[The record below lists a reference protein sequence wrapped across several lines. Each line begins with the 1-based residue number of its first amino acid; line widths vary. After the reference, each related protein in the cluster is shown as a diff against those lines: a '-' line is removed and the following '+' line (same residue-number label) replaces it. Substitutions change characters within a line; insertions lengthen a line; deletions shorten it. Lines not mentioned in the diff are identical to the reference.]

1 MVGRVTGMVDCRWA
15 DTKTVTAVDADVPLG
30 RQYALASGLIE
41 IAYRGGARVILQ
53 GPCTYNVESPSGGY
67 LSLGRLT
74 AKVGERGEGRGER
87 AVRTGEREKV
97 AANQH
102 HAVSSR
108 QSAINNQQSA
118 INNQQSPSPL
128 SSLLSPLFVVRTP
141 TARITDLGTEFGVEV
156 DKSGVSKAH
165 VYRGKVE
172 MRAIGGGSTA
182 IYLTANQSARA
193 EAGKGGIVLVVRQ
206 SKQQGTFLRELPR
219 SVPIRLFNTGVG
231 LRGGQADPHWQI
243 AARSDDHGFRPKSA
257 VVRGWRDNTFLP
269 DDPARSQWIS
279 LIAGDGLV
287 PQDVVYLF
295 RTTFDL
301 TGMLPS
307 TAVVRGKFMGDDRII
322 GMRLNGRRLSV
333 PRHRDT
339 GPFFEWTSFQVSAGF
354 VKGTNVLEFD
364 VLNSNPAESPG
375 LRRVVGSRMSF
386 RAELEGQAAEDPAV
400 GGAR

>member
-1 MVGRVTGMVDCRWA
+1 MHGLLLWRWQGAEAAAPAEPTFPVILEAPLLSAAPAPLLTSLFSPGGYLFSYSLAALIVAIGLLLGWMYQVSNSRPDARGAVRLAPVHAPARALPEAKTVVVGRVTGMVDCRWA

-231 LRGGQADPHWQI
+231 LKGRPGGPALADCGPQRRPRFP
-243 AARSDDHGFRPKSA
+243 AEVGGGKGVARRH
-257 VVRGWRDNTFLP
+257 L
-269 DDPARSQWIS
+269 PARRSGP
-279 LIAGDGLV
+279 LAVDFADRRRRAG
-287 PQDVVYLF
+287 
-295 RTTFDL
+295 
-301 TGMLPS
+301 
-307 TAVVRGKFMGDDRII
+307 
-322 GMRLNGRRLSV
+322 
-333 PRHRDT
+333 
-339 GPFFEWTSFQVSAGF
+339 SAGRCLC
-354 VKGTNVLEFD
+354 VSHHV
-364 VLNSNPAESPG
+364 
-375 LRRVVGSRMSF
+375 
-386 RAELEGQAAEDPAV
+386 
-400 GGAR
+400 